1 MLDLQLD
8 IDMHMKE
15 TADLILQKE
24 QGIAEMVR
32 ILCGAYDRVA
42 YSCIYFTWFSLLP

>member
-1 MLDLQLD
+1 MTDLQLD

-24 QGIAEMVR
+24 QGIAEM
-32 ILCGAYDRVA
+32 AVA
-42 YSCIYFTWFSLLP
+42 LRS